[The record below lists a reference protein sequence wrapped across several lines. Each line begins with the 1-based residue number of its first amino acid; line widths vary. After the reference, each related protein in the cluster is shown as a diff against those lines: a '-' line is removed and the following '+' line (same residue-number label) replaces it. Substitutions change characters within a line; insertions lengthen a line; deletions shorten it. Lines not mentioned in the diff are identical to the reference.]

1 MLAQIL
7 SPLTA
12 GYSLRIFNECFEF
25 QLGEAGLGPLTR
37 YRWRYAKWHACIW
50 LSGQTPA
57 VSKTEKWRLKGG
69 GDLGPLPHSKL
80 VGAVDFLA
88 SGDNMQHVAFG
99 THRVKT
105 STGWVE
111 FPKTQR
117 RQCAEALHTA
127 YAATRDAT
135 LRLGRSHFL
144 ELAEMVAGE
153 TQKSYGALD
162 TYAEQ
167 NGRQQAKRLREYCA
181 ELGQLASKLEHASL
195 LPEGDAERT
204 A

>member
-1 MLAQIL
+1 M
-7 SPLTA
+7 
-12 GYSLRIFNECFEF
+12 
-25 QLGEAGLGPLTR
+25 
-37 YRWRYAKWHACIW
+37 
-50 LSGQTPA
+50 
-57 VSKTEKWRLKGG
+57 
-69 GDLGPLPHSKL
+69 
-80 VGAVDFLA
+80 
-88 SGDNMQHVAFG
+88 
-99 THRVKT
+99 
-105 STGWVE
+105 E

-167 NGRQQAKRLREYCA
+167 NGRQQAKRLRESRA
-181 ELGQLASKLEHASL
+181 RLASEAASL
-195 LPEGDAERT
+195 SLSR
-204 A
+204 